1 MNRCLLHL
9 YALSFALMTAYD
21 LALPNRSLSISEVQQ
36 VLALVAQEQWSREQ
50 AADWANVRWQLADR
64 EALTY
69 VPPQAEKP
77 LWEALL
83 FLLGIDLQVNP
94 GEYLHNTE
102 DVLVYSGQ
110 FEQQVKHLV

>member
-1 MNRCLLHL
+1 
-9 YALSFALMTAYD
+9 MTASD
-21 LALPNRSLSISEVQQ
+21 PALPNRSLSIGEVQQ
-36 VLALVAQEQWSREQ
+36 VFGLLAQEQWSKEQ
-50 AADWANVRWQLADR
+50 AADWANARWQMADR
-64 EALTY
+64 EALAY

-77 LWEALL
+77 LWDALL

-102 DVLVYSGQ
+102 DILVYSGQ